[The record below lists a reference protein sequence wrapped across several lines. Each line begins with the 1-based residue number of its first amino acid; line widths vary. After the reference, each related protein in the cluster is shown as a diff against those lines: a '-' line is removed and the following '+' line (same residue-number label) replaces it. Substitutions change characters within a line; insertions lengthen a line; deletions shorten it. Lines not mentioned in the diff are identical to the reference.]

1 MKQYCELLKK
11 TKLFKDMKDEEIITM
26 LNCLDA
32 NKKTYKK
39 NEVVF
44 PMGKKIENIGLVL
57 DGKLEIAREDFWGNK
72 SMISILQKGDI
83 FGEAYAFAAD
93 DPFWA
98 SVATLTDASVL
109 FLKASKV
116 VHTCANGCSF
126 HSELINNLVSVIA
139 HRNLK
144 LNAKVSHMSE
154 RSIRRKILSFLSGE
168 SKKVN
173 NVKFKITYNRQQ
185 LADYLSVDRSALSNE
200 LSKLRNEGILNFE
213 RNNFELIEKSKIQ

>member
-11 TKLFKDMKDEEIITM
+11 TKLFKDMRDEDIIIM
-26 LNCLDA
+26 LNCLGA
-32 NKKTYKK
+32 SKKSYKK
-39 NEVVF
+39 SEVVF
-44 PMGKKIENIGLVL
+44 SMGSEIDSIGLIL
-57 DGKLEIAREDFWGNK
+57 NGKVEIAREDFWGNK

-83 FGEAYAFAAD
+83 FGEAYAFVAKE
-93 DPFWA
+93 PFWA
-98 SVATLTDASVL
+98 SVTTLTDASVL
-109 FLKASKV
+109 FLRANKV
-116 VHTCANGCSF
+116 VHTCSNGCTF

-154 RSIRRKILSFLSGE
+154 RSIRRKILSFLSSE
-168 SKKVN
+168 SKKAN

-200 LSKLRNEGILNFE
+200 LSKLRNDGILNFE
-213 RNNFELIEKSKIQ
+213 RNSFELIEKD

>member
-11 TKLFKDMKDEEIITM
+11 TKLFKGIKDEEIIIM
-26 LNCLDA
+26 LNCLGA
-32 NKKTYKK
+32 SKKTYKK

-44 PMGKKIENIGLVL
+44 SMGSEIYSIGLVL
-57 DGKLEIAREDFWGNK
+57 NGKLEIAREDFWGNK

-83 FGEAYAFAAD
+83 FGEAYAFTNNA
-93 DPFWA
+93 PFWA

-109 FLKASKV
+109 FLKANKVINTCSKS
-116 VHTCANGCSF
+116 CSF

-144 LNAKVSHMSE
+144 LNEKVAHMSE
-154 RSIRRKILSFLSGE
+154 RSIRRKVLSYLSNE
-168 SKKVN
+168 AKRAN
-173 NVKFKITYNRQQ
+173 NDKFKIAFNRQQ

-213 RNNFELIEKSKIQ
+213 RNSFELIENK